1 MEFGNIGGVALIL
14 AALVWL
20 AVFVP
25 GWARRSELKQ
35 ISSTMSRVSHDQRR
49 AQPPT
54 RNARIARLLV
64 TKRSFGAISVA
75 SWLTAATLTALGLI
89 NVWAAAALA
98 ALGLLALMV
107 SRAAASRADRL
118 LEKNYETRQLTRESV
133 SKRLES
139 RSRVDSGWTPNP
151 LPAPLAVPRRG
162 EMIAPDAEILPFA
175 QPSQPSRASQPVT
188 QSLSSADIAEI
199 LRRRRAI

>member
-35 ISSTMSRVSHDQRR
+35 ISSTMSRVSKDAERS
-49 AQPPT
+49 QPPT
-54 RNARIARLLV
+54 RNARISRLLA
-64 TKRSFGAISVA
+64 TKRSFGAITVT
-75 SWLTAATLTALGLI
+75 SWLAA
-89 NVWAAAALA
+89 VALA
-98 ALGLLALMV
+98 TFGLAGAWAIVALAVIGLLAILV
-107 SRAAASRADRL
+107 SRAAAGQADRL

-139 RSRVDSGWTPNP
+139 RTLANSGWTPNP
-151 LPAPLAVPRRG
+151 LPAPLAVARRG
-162 EMIAPDAEILPFA
+162 EMIAPDAEILPFVQPA
-175 QPSQPSRASQPVT
+175 QTVEPAT
-188 QSLSSADIAEI
+188 QSLNSADIAEI

>member
-35 ISSTMSRVSHDQRR
+35 ISSTMSRVSKDAERS
-49 AQPPT
+49 QPPT
-54 RNARIARLLV
+54 RNARISRLLA
-64 TKRSFGAISVA
+64 TKRSFGAITVA
-75 SWLTAATLTALGLI
+75 SWLAA
-89 NVWAAAALA
+89 VALA
-98 ALGLLALMV
+98 TFGLAGAWAIVALTVLGLLAILV
-107 SRAAASRADRL
+107 SRAAAGQADRL

-139 RSRVDSGWTPNP
+139 RTLANSGWTPNP
-151 LPAPLAVPRRG
+151 LPAPLAVARRG
-162 EMIAPDAEILPFA
+162 EMIAPDAEILPFV
-175 QPSQPSRASQPVT
+175 QPAETVEPVT
-188 QSLSSADIAEI
+188 QSLNSADIAEI

>member
-35 ISSTMSRVSHDQRR
+35 ISSTMSRVSRDAEHS
-49 AQPPT
+49 QPPT
-54 RNARIARLLV
+54 RNARISRLLA
-64 TKRSFGAISVA
+64 TKRSFAALAVA
-75 SWLTAATLTALGLI
+75 SWLGAATLATFGLAGAWVI
-89 NVWAAAALA
+89 GALA
-98 ALGLLALMV
+98 VLGLLTILV
-107 SRAAASRADRL
+107 SRAAAGQADRL
-118 LEKNYETRQLTRESV
+118 LEKNYESRQLTRESV

-139 RSRVDSGWTPNP
+139 RTLANSGWTPNP
-151 LPAPLAVPRRG
+151 LPAPLAVARRG
-162 EMIAPDAEILPFA
+162 EMIAPDAEILPFV
-175 QPSQPSRASQPVT
+175 QPEQTPEPVT
-188 QSLSSADIAEI
+188 QSLNSADITEI